1 MKIIS
6 ESGTYSTTR
15 RVFYNGKD
23 EQSIGNIV
31 ISITAEHITTEEM
44 VNELEKMAY
53 EMADKAKKIVAA
65 QIAPQQIHGS
75 ADAAMTDGWLRSFE
89 EHHKAADDNPSEC

>member
-1 MKIIS
+1 MKVIS

-23 EQSIGNIV
+23 DRDIGNIT
-31 ISITAEHITTEEM
+31 INITAEHITTEEM
-44 VNELEKMAY
+44 VNELEKMAS
-53 EMADKAKKIVAA
+53 EMIDKAKKIVAA
-65 QIAPQQIHGS
+65 QNAPQQIHGS
-75 ADAAMTDGWLRSFE
+75 VDDAMADGWLRSFE